1 MVSPWRTLVA
11 GGEQLYQPGGK
22 LEFRN
27 DFLQLK
33 PKKLSLW
40 TE

>member
-11 GGEQLYQPGGK
+11 GDEQLYRPGGK

-33 PKKLSLW
+33 PKTLSLW